1 MIDKFKKDKGLI
13 IAVTLLVIA
22 ILMLFF
28 PYFKLNNI
36 QVGNFKIVI
45 PEYDKFGTFI
55 SGVTAPFL
63 SLAAFVLLYL
73 TYKSQKEE
81 LADSKKILKEQNTTQ
96 QTQRFETT
104 FFNLLNLHHS
114 IVNNIDLEIKEK
126 HTDQWKE
133 THWYETEIK
142 KGRDCFLTFYA
153 GFKTAYKKQK
163 SNNSRSEETLLIEDT
178 EIITVKK
185 AYHEFFVKHHY
196 DLGHYFRNLY
206 HLIKFIDKSE
216 MPDKQMYVSLVRA
229 QLSSHELLLIFY
241 NCTSDYGQ
249 KFTPYM
255 TTYHFL
261 KNMPTELLL
270 DETHEAFYDG
280 AAYKS

>member
-1 MIDKFKKDKGLI
+1 MSDKKKDNGLI
-13 IAVTLLVIA
+13 IAIILLVVA

-28 PYFKLNNI
+28 PYFKLNNFRI
-36 QVGNFKIVI
+36 GEFKIII

-81 LADSKKILKEQNTTQ
+81 LADSKKILKEQNATQ

-114 IVNNIDLEIKEK
+114 IVNNMDLKITGKR
-126 HTDQWKE
+126 TDQWKG

-142 KGRDCFLTFYA
+142 KGRDCFLTFYS
-153 GFKTAYKKQK
+153 GFQTAYKKQK
-163 SNNSRSEETLLIEDT
+163 STNNNS
-178 EIITVKK
+178 EIIIVKE
-185 AYHEFFVKHHY
+185 AYNDFFDKHVY

-206 HLIKFIDKSE
+206 HLVKFIDKSQ
-216 MPDKQMYVSLVRA
+216 MIDKQMYVSLVRA

-241 NCTSDYGQ
+241 NCVSDYGQ

-270 DETHEAFYDG
+270 NKSHELFYKNS
-280 AAYKS
+280 AYKS

>member
-1 MIDKFKKDKGLI
+1 LS
-13 IAVTLLVIA
+13 
-22 ILMLFF
+22 
-28 PYFKLNNI
+28 NI
-36 QVGNFKIVI
+36 QVGNYKIVI

-114 IVNNIDLEIKEK
+114 IVNNIDLEIKDK
-126 HTDQWKE
+126 HTDEWKG

-142 KGRDCFLTFYA
+142 KGRDCFLTFYS

-163 SNNSRSEETLLIEDT
+163 ANNSRFEGTLLVEDS
-178 EIITVKK
+178 ELLTVKK
-185 AYHEFFVKHHY
+185 AYYEFFGKHHY

-241 NCTSDYGQ
+241 NCVSDYGQ

-270 DETHEAFYDG
+270 DKSHEDFYESAAF
-280 AAYKS
+280 KS

>member
-1 MIDKFKKDKGLI
+1 MQENRKKDKGLI
-13 IAVTLLVIA
+13 LAVALLVIA

-28 PYFKLNNI
+28 PYFKLDNI
-36 QVGNFKIVI
+36 RLGGFHLTI
-45 PEYDKFGTFI
+45 PDYDKLGAFI

-81 LADSKKILKEQNTTQ
+81 LADSKNILKEQNLTQ

-114 IVNNIDLEIKEK
+114 IVNSIDLEIKEK
-126 HTDQWKE
+126 QVDVSKG
-133 THWYETEIK
+133 THWDEMEIR
-142 KGRDCFLTFYA
+142 KGRDCFRTFYS
-153 GFKTAYKKQK
+153 GFKTAYKRQK
-163 SNNSRSEETLLIEDT
+163 DSSPRIEST
-178 EIITVKK
+178 NLVENAELTIVKK
-185 AYHEFFVKHHY
+185 AYNNFFEKHYY

-206 HLIKFIDKSE
+206 HLIKFIDKSGI
-216 MPDKQMYVSLVRA
+216 DNKQMYVSLVRA

-241 NCTSDYGQ
+241 NCVSDHGK
-249 KFTPYM
+249 KFKPYM

-261 KNMPTELLL
+261 KNMPIEHLTEKS
-270 DETHEAFYDG
+270 HKSFYDD

>member
-1 MIDKFKKDKGLI
+1 MTQQNKKDKGLAIAI
-13 IAVTLLVIA
+13 ILLVIA

-36 QVGNFKIVI
+36 RVGQFKLII
-45 PEYDKFGTFI
+45 PDYDKLGTFI

-114 IVNNIDLEIKEK
+114 IVTNIDLEIKEK
-126 HTDQWKE
+126 HTDQWKG

-142 KGRDCFLTFYA
+142 KGRDCFLTFYS
-153 GFKTAYKKQK
+153 GFKTAYKRNK
-163 SNNSRSEETLLIEDT
+163 SNNSKREGTLLVEDT
-178 EIITVKK
+178 EITTVKK
-185 AYHEFFVKHHY
+185 AYFEFFEKHHY

-206 HLIKFIDKSE
+206 HLIKFIDKSD

-241 NCTSDYGQ
+241 NCVSDFGQ
-249 KFTPYM
+249 KFTPFM
-255 TTYHFL
+255 TKYHFL

-270 DETHEAFYDG
+270 DESHENFYDES
-280 AAYKS
+280 AYTS